1 MCIRDRAYAKGYE
14 MLSGFDDAYRT
25 FSNNVDAPWVDGTTV
40 KVDPNIMKWVDQTK
54 MCIRDRAISDTSNQ

>member
-1 MCIRDRAYAKGYE
+1 

-40 KVDPNIMKWVDQTK
+40 KVDPNIMKWVD
-54 MCIRDRAISDTSNQ
+54 